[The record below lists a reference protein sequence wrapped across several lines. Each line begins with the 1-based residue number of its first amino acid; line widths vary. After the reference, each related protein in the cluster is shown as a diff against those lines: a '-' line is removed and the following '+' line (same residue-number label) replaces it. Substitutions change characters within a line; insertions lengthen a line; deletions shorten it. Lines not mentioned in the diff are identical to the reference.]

1 MQFFYSKFCVQ
12 PDAYDLTDLINK
24 KIHPFFCEK
33 IRRHEDTI
41 DPDSPRDYLDY
52 LILDAQENDE
62 IGFIAISWTLLG
74 LYVAGSDT
82 LATTIQ
88 WLCLNLT
95 SFPKIQGKGLL
106 NTFNHFVKYQSRIH
120 GPRFSKWG
128 FSVFWF
134 LTGFSGL
141 VREIAIFWSWTDRF
155 RNSLFPFI
163 LAHSKNNVTMSLI
176 SAFQKMENSLS
187 INVHSFTTKDCQIF
201 QI

>member
-62 IGFIAISWTLLG
+62 IGFIAIAWTLLV

-82 LATTIQ
+82 LATTMQ
-88 WLCLNLT
+88 WFCLNLT
-95 SFPKIQGKGLL
+95 AFPKIQGKGLL
-106 NTFNHFVKYQSRIH
+106 NTFSHFINFNGSKVLNFQNFA
-120 GPRFSKWG
+120 GPDSVRDFRFFGSG
-128 FSVFWF
+128 PARTVRVLPNVVNFVR
-134 LTGFSGL
+134 LT
-141 VREIAIFWSWTDRF
+141 
-155 RNSLFPFI
+155 
-163 LAHSKNNVTMSLI
+163 
-176 SAFQKMENSLS
+176 
-187 INVHSFTTKDCQIF
+187 
-201 QI
+201 